1 MFTVIQSEKWWKVP
15 KKLFLFTFVGEKYVY
30 FFYFSWRLFLFT
42 VFLWFFFTFVGEKY
56 CLTCIPTLTAIYLH
70 RLQPWGLSPGRDFVD
85 IVIYDEGGHDV
96 DEDDEDDGENFD
108 VISEQLGRDQT
119 KEIW

>member
-1 MFTVIQSEKWWKVP
+1 M
-15 KKLFLFTFVGEKYVY
+15 
-30 FFYFSWRLFLFT
+30 FLFT
-42 VFLWFFFTFVGEKY
+42 VFLWIFFTFVGEKY
-56 CLTCIPTLTAIYLH
+56 FCLTCIPTLTAICLH

-108 VISEQLGRDQT
+108 VISEQMEGT
-119 KEIW
+119 KQRKFDKISFYQV